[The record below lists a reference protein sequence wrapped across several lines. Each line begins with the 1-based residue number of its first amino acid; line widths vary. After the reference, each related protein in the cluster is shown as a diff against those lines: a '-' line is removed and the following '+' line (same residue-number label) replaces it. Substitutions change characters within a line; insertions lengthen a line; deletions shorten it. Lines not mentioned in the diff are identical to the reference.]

1 MNKYNSP
8 EVEVLEISVEQGF
21 ATSNGNGTESGGT
34 IDPDPME
41 PA

>member
-21 ATSNGNGTESGGT
+21 ATSNGTEGVP
-34 IDPDPME
+34 IDPDNPME